1 MEFLW
6 FMLGLVLGL
15 VLDFF
20 LVLHMLRPLRD
31 RIEWLERQAYRLT
44 LLKRDDDLGVR
55 PPSR

>member
-1 MEFLW
+1 LW

-20 LVLHMLRPLRD
+20 LVLLMLRPLRD
-31 RIEWLERQAYRLT
+31 RIEWLERQTYRLT

-55 PPSR
+55 PQSR